1 MTINTFI
8 GWDVGGAHL
17 KVVSVDRSGMIKHAI
32 QFPSPL
38 WLGMNY
44 LEQALDKAAQ
54 YLPVDKVMHA
64 VTMTAELADVFD
76 DRKAGVAKLVT
87 TFSQRFGNRIKIYA
101 GQSGLLDS
109 TSVITHAEEIA
120 SANWHATANYV
131 GSLVGDGILIDIGS
145 TTTDIIPFQS
155 GRCCQRGYTDRERMQ
170 YNELVYTGIIRTP
183 VMAIVDRI
191 PYKGEWQSL
200 TAECFATMADIYRL
214 TGELNEDDDMMTPP
228 DGAGKTP
235 RDSLKRLARM
245 LGTDPGHSENLEK
258 WRQAA
263 SFIAEQQ
270 LQHISQALFRILS
283 DKSLTDDAPLIGAG
297 CGRFLVYKL
306 SQRTG
311 RPYRDFSDLLDVADD
326 IRLTAANC
334 APAVSVA
341 QIARCDF

>member
-1 MTINTFI
+1 MTINTFV

-17 KVVSVDRSGMIKHAI
+17 KVASVDRSGMVTNAI

-38 WLGMNY
+38 WLGMNH
-44 LEQALDKAAQ
+44 LDQALDNASQ
-54 YLPVDKVMHA
+54 YLPVGKVMH
-64 VTMTAELADVFD
+64 VMTMTAELVDIFD
-76 DRKAGVAKLVT
+76 DRCAGVSQLVA
-87 TFSQRFGNRIKIYA
+87 TFTKRFGNHIKIYA

-109 TSVITHAEEIA
+109 ASVANHIEEIA

-131 GSLVGDGILIDIGS
+131 GSLVGDGILVDIGS

-170 YNELVYTGIIRTP
+170 FNELVYTGIIRTP
-183 VMAIVDRI
+183 VMAIVDCI

-235 RDSLKRLARM
+235 SASLKRLARM
-245 LGTDPGHSENLEK
+245 LGTDPGHGENLAN

-263 SFIAEQQ
+263 FFIAEQQ
-270 LQHISQALFRILS
+270 LQQISQALFRVLS
-283 DKSLTDDAPLIGAG
+283 DKTIADDAPLIGAG

-306 SQRTG
+306 SQRTC
-311 RPYRDFSDLLDVADD
+311 RPYMDFSELLDVDD
-326 IRLTAANC
+326 NLRLAAASC

-341 QIARCDF
+341 QIARGDF